1 MSEIPQE
8 AVRIEFLRQR
18 GGADFSGK
26 HRHTGFPFQRHFA
39 NALIFPV
46 QDPPLHAPCIDN
58 LYLITVAAGQHDI
71 LRRALGA
78 AEVPDE

>member
-26 HRHTGFPFQRHFA
+26 HRHIGFPFQRHFA

-46 QDPPLHAPCIDN
+46 QDPPLNAPCIDD
-58 LYLITVAAGQHDI
+58 LYLITVAAG
-71 LRRALGA
+71 
-78 AEVPDE
+78 